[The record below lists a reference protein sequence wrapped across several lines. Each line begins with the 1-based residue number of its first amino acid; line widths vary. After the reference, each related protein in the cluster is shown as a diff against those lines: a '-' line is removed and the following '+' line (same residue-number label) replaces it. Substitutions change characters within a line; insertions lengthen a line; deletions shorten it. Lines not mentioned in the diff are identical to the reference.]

1 MLIGVTLLAFCPFIG
16 FAQASLQESI
26 DKGRDIYNNE
36 CSACHMENGQ
46 GIEGAFPPLANSDY
60 FNNDLAKAV
69 NAIFNGLE
77 GELVVNGNTYFGV
90 MEPVPLSDE
99 EIADVLNYVQ
109 NSWGGKAAM
118 LTGDDVREMKNE

>member
-1 MLIGVTLLAFCPFIG
+1 MGLMFLVFCPFIG
-16 FAQASLQESI
+16 FAQSTLQESI

-36 CSACHMENGQ
+36 CSACHMENGE

-60 FNNDLAKAV
+60 FANDLSKAV
-69 NAIFNGLE
+69 DAIKDGLE

-118 LTGDDVREMKNE
+118 LTGDDVREMKNEQ